1 MVDIH
6 HVGTCDAP
14 VSTAFAYLDDYR
26 NATSWMFGLSR
37 FEPADGHRDQGLGSV
52 FHGTFS
58 VKPVKLSSTIEI
70 TEWEQDEVISF
81 ESVKGFRNWSTWR
94 FHDGGRV
101 GGGWMHSRSRGRRRQ
116 RCRCCVGRVR
126 CGWRDRLCLLGNE
139 RMAARRGDVECPRSR
154 GHLIAWVCPTRRKG
168 CGVHATHASPVS
180 GAVPS

>member
-94 FHDGGRV
+94 FHDAGAEGTRITVKFSYELPGGLAGKAMGRALEPIV
-101 GGGWMHSRSRGRRRQ
+101 AMSVRHSDEALRRNIEALTRGR
-116 RCRCCVGRVR
+116 
-126 CGWRDRLCLLGNE
+126 
-139 RMAARRGDVECPRSR
+139 
-154 GHLIAWVCPTRRKG
+154 
-168 CGVHATHASPVS
+168 
-180 GAVPS
+180 